1 MTDILALAIIGLTIY
16 LCLDGF
22 AALTK
27 REKEARRL
35 LKQLEAGYFDK
46 EVGK

>member
-1 MTDILALAIIGLTIY
+1 MIDLLAIAIIGLTIY

-27 REKEARRL
+27 HEKDAQRL
-35 LKQLEAGYFDK
+35 LEQLEAGYFDK